1 MAVAALAVGVL
12 YVGAGGLTTVAG
24 KVGSTLTAFVEN
36 VTATPTPSPTE
47 TPTAAAPTIQSPDEP
62 YTNQTSVDLAVT
74 VPQAVAGD
82 PAYRLRVY
90 LALEDQDPAP
100 IQDSPLAKLPTTIIP
115 VELTDGIN
123 DFTVTLVGP
132 GGESD
137 HSPVVRYVLD
147 TKKPGITLTAPK
159 DGATV
164 NRKAV
169 SIEGR
174 SQARSTLMARNATT
188 GESIV
193 GTADVDGRFVLS
205 LPIAMGGNRITITAT
220 DPAGNVGEKK
230 LTVTRGS
237 GRLRASLSASSY
249 AIKRSA
255 LPEPIRL
262 TVTVDDPD
270 GKPLKDARVTF
281 TLSIPGVKTVTGE
294 ARTDANGRA
303 TFATTIPKGADVGE
317 GGAGAFVRTSEFG
330 STTDETVIYIRK

>member
-1 MAVAALAVGVL
+1 MAVVALAAGVL

-24 KVGSTLTAFVEN
+24 KVGSTLTAFVQN
-36 VTATPTPSPTE
+36 VTATPTASPTE
-47 TPTAAAPTIQSPDEP
+47 TPQTGAPTIQSPDEP
-62 YTNQTSVDLAVT
+62 YTNQPSVDLAVT
-74 VPQAVAGD
+74 VPQELAGN

-90 LALEDQDPAP
+90 LALEDQEAAP
-100 IQDSPLAKLPTTIIP
+100 IQDASLSKLPTTIIP

-123 DFTVTLVGP
+123 DFTVRLVGP

-137 HSPVVRYVLD
+137 SSPVVRYVLD
-147 TKKPGITLTAPK
+147 TKKPAITLTSPK
-159 DGATV
+159 DGATI
-164 NRKAV
+164 NRKSV

-174 SQARSTLMARNATT
+174 SQGRSTLMARNTTT

-193 GTADVDGRFVLS
+193 GTADVDGRFVLA
-205 LPIAMGGNRITITAT
+205 LPIAMGTNKVTVQAT

-237 GRLRASLSASSY
+237 GKLRASLSSSAY
-249 AIKRSA
+249 SIKRSA

-270 GKPLKDARVTF
+270 GKPLKGARVTF

-303 TFATTIPKGADVGE
+303 TFSTTIPKGADTGE

-330 STTDETVIYIRK
+330 STTDETVINIRK

>member
-1 MAVAALAVGVL
+1 M
-12 YVGAGGLTTVAG
+12 
-24 KVGSTLTAFVEN
+24 
-36 VTATPTPSPTE
+36 
-47 TPTAAAPTIQSPDEP
+47 
-62 YTNQTSVDLAVT
+62 T

-137 HSPVVRYVLD
+137 RSPVVRYVLD